1 MHEIRDSDEYK
12 TLNDKD
18 QFDEHFQGNVDVEK
32 NVLKKDN
39 TSYGSLNNPD
49 DIVEDEVS
57 KVIVIESDIA
67 KLFKLSDPRIW

>member
-18 QFDEHFQGNVDVEK
+18 QFDEHFQGSDDVEK
-32 NVLKKDN
+32 NGLKKDN

-49 DIVEDEVS
+49 IVEDEVS
-57 KVIVIESDIA
+57 KLIVIESDTA
-67 KLFKLSDPRIW
+67 RLLKLSDPRIWY